1 MQWYFSSILISC
13 VIMNHRYILS
23 AFHPRDFN
31 SFDYG
36 SLFHVQVCF
45 AAQQHY
51 LSKTGVFHDGWCC
64 RNKEVID
71 HTWAL
76 LCKNHCF
83 SLDSILHKQR
93 HDWSHSRT
101 SLQKLWSFVKLDVSK
116 AKRWLIPQQHYLSK
130 TLFFHLARGFL
141 LWVAC
146 FASLHIS
153 ILTSFVIV
161 NHTWYS
167 KCIPSQQIQW
177 FAAFFMTNLL
187 FPLRCWFDDF
197 PIQYRCIAKDFFLE
211 STRLVG
217 VCYELLVW
225 LIYAVV
231 FQ

>member
-153 ILTSFVIV
+153 ILNKFNDLQLSSWPICCFLSVADLMTFPFNSISMHRKGFLPGINEAGWCMLWVTCLV
-161 NHTWYS
+161 NLCSGISVVY
-167 KCIPSQQIQW
+167 W
-177 FAAFFMTNLL
+177 FHVL
-187 FPLRCWFDDF
+187 
-197 PIQYRCIAKDFFLE
+197 
-211 STRLVG
+211 
-217 VCYELLVW
+217 
-225 LIYAVV
+225 
-231 FQ
+231 